1 MSTDYFTE
9 NTYEQALIELFEEL
23 GYNYQYGPDLQR
35 DYRNPLLEEQLLES
49 LRRLNPTL
57 PVSALEDVVKA
68 LRQIEGSSLY
78 ERNFKFTQ
86 LMQNGVEVSYAD
98 RQHQVKTSV
107 ADLIDFEH
115 PEQNDFLVVNQFT
128 LQDVETKRPD
138 IVVFV
143 NGLPLVVIELKSPS
157 CAMRLKSE

>member
-78 ERNFKFTQ
+78 ECNFKFTQ
-86 LMQNGVEVSYAD
+86 MMQYRVKYVQDRDAEAKEKMVKYTILSGVGILSLLTIGIVGLMES
-98 RQHQVKTSV
+98 HK
-107 ADLIDFEH
+107 
-115 PEQNDFLVVNQFT
+115 NDNRVYT
-128 LQDVETKRPD
+128 W
-138 IVVFV
+138 
-143 NGLPLVVIELKSPS
+143 
-157 CAMRLKSE
+157 

>member
-1 MSTDYFTE
+1 M
-9 NTYEQALIELFEEL
+9 ALMAYLYSI
-23 GYNYQYGPDLQR
+23 
-35 DYRNPLLEEQLLES
+35 RNPLLEEQLLES

-115 PEQNDFLVVNQFT
+115 PLGAKGVENGGRAGGLFQQLLAADFAQQGFV
-128 LQDVETKRPD
+128 LQGKGGSE
-138 IVVFV
+138 
-143 NGLPLVVIELKSPS
+143 GAELD
-157 CAMRLKSE
+157 EFE